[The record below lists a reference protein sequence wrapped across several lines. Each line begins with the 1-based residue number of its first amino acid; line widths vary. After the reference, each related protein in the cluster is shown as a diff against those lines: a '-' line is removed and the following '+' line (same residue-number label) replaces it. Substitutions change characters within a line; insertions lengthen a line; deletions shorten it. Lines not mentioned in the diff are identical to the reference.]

1 MKQLQAGYIIDGIA
15 EYLIKSFGKEKVDGL
30 LKQLSFFDTETISS
44 TGQEIQNPEQILFVA
59 NNIISRGLPTRIS
72 LDLEKKI
79 LEKFKIGSLNKKQAV
94 IGSIKFDFNFSEN
107 FGNKLY
113 RALHIV
119 DPRITL
125 SEINKLKIDTWEN
138 HFGSDF
144 EEDFLYNKL
153 PKLVNP
159 FWIQLFESQR
169 ELENILRF
177 STSTDDEIDKFLNGS
192 VNIFNQQMIDFSLE
206 FPYQIFNQR
215 GIIVEIDGSQHEENV
230 QKTVDEN
237 RDNATEKAKWKRAIR
252 IKTREWDNI
261 SEKLNF
267 FKDLESEEYFK
278 LLKINFAE
286 PLSQDKE
293 GLKALQLLLTPFAIA
308 RIQKVLID
316 LLANDK
322 LDLSQEEW
330 NIAVIERDV
339 PGAKLAIDDFFNTL
353 KNLLKLTG
361 ENQLLPKINLFVEN
375 TPEFENAELKWINP
389 IDRNKQ
395 FDLFIDLAVL
405 QRNFLSSMDKT
416 VNAKIKVNIRSSH
429 SPKTNRKFLTTEL
442 IKYKALGKK
451 NRRNNEFIEDENQ
464 VKTLEKFLQD
474 VFRKQSFRPGQ
485 IEIINR
491 AIQTKSVIG
500 LLPTGSGKSL
510 TYQLTALLQPG
521 LSIVVD
527 PIKSLMKDQ
536 YEGLIRNWIDCS
548 VYINSSLTQK
558 GRQIAIQKINAA
570 TTLFAFI
577 SPERLQDDTFRKQL
591 IETSDFN
598 KIYFSYCVIDE
609 AHCVSE
615 WGHDFRTSYLRLG
628 DNARNYCKTKT
639 GKDIPFF
646 ALTATASY
654 DVLADIQRELKILD
668 DNAIVRLEKLDR
680 PELQFEIKEVIADIH
695 SEKGVD
701 YQNHKNLGE
710 VKQAE
715 IISKI
720 RLIPLTIDN
729 FIQDEKIIEEAKN
742 YGLNIIP
749 DNFSIKSFFI
759 QKGENLNAGLVFCP
773 HSKSYFGVLN
783 GKNEPGVAPTIAKN
797 FPELKIGTFVG
808 SKGDEKIDKENEVSQ
823 SEFIQNKI
831 DLLVATK
838 AFGMGIDKP
847 NIRYVVHFNYPSSI
861 ESYYQE
867 AGRAGRD
874 RKIAVGVIL
883 FNQQEVVAE
892 DIIQKVTENGEITE
906 ELESYR
912 TSIDRGLL
920 QSFHRNNFKGIAKE
934 KILIA
939 ELLTEIKFP
948 TKRIINQLED
958 GIIEEFGVI
967 LQLRTYTNKNGRQ
980 ILYLNPDYGSIY
992 LDSERFPFYAGN
1004 DANTQT
1010 PDIVNF
1016 IRDYIQT
1023 TKPENQSA
1031 FDWLNQFTQSSKQDG
1046 IEKLLENPEKPD
1058 EFIVLIPFANNTKE
1072 RIAMFLQSK
1081 GIEISERMVDEKQKF
1096 CKDID
1101 DFIANLEKCYSKFN
1115 NRVNLHIPSELKPT
1129 LKKLFLQI
1137 REEQD
1142 TFKVIYRLSIIGVI
1156 DDYTIDYRSDTISAH
1171 ISRKKKGHYT
1181 KQLKNYLLQYNS
1193 IEKVE
1198 EKLKRLEFYKGS
1210 SEIQKCLGFLIKFIY
1225 EEIAEQRKEA
1235 IKAMEEA
1242 CKIGLQE
1249 DGSRRF
1255 KEFID
1260 LYMNSKYARPEYLP
1274 SDTEKGLKEDFEIV
1288 KKYMDLVR
1296 TDRGGEINNL
1306 KHLRGAATVLLVQ
1319 RPDNYVFLLLKA
1331 FTIFIIEKE
1340 NEDFIKEAQLDFY
1353 NGFLKLSKTG
1363 EEDILTIKNKVEYF
1377 KNKLSDFDTE
1387 LNLNIAEI
1395 EDVLYHKIHT
1405 DWIKAFN
1412 TKFIG
1417 EYERAN

>member
-15 EYLIKSFGKEKVDGL
+15 EYLTKTFSKEKVDGL
-30 LKQLSFFDTETISS
+30 LKQLSFFDTEIVSS
-44 TGQEIQNPEQILFVA
+44 IGQEIQNPEQILFVA
-59 NNIISRGLPTRIS
+59 NNIISRGLPTRIN
-72 LDLEKKI
+72 LDLEKTI
-79 LEKFKIGSLNKKQAV
+79 LEKFKIGSLNKKQAE
-94 IGSIKFDFNFSEN
+94 IGSIKYDFDFSEN
-107 FGNKLY
+107 FGNKLF
-113 RALHIV
+113 RALHIIS
-119 DPRITL
+119 PRITL

-138 HFGSDF
+138 HLGSEF
-144 EEDFLYNKL
+144 EEDFLYDKL
-153 PKLVNP
+153 PKLVHP

-177 STSTDDEIDKFLNGS
+177 STSADDEIDKFLNGS

-215 GIIVEIDGSQHEENV
+215 GIIVEIDGGQHEEDI

-237 RDNATEKAKWKRAIR
+237 RDNATEKAKWNRAIR
-252 IKTREWDNI
+252 IKTREWHKI
-261 SEKLNF
+261 SEKLKF
-267 FKDLESEEYFK
+267 FKDLEDEEYFK
-278 LLKINFAE
+278 LTKTNFID
-286 PLSQDKE
+286 PLSRDSE

-316 LLANDK
+316 LLANNK
-322 LDLSQEEW
+322 LDLSKEEW

-339 PGAKLAIDDFFNTL
+339 PGTKLAIDDFFNTL
-353 KNLLKLTG
+353 KNLIKLTD
-361 ENQLLPKINLFVEN
+361 ENLILPKINLFVEN
-375 TPEFENAELKWINP
+375 TQEFENAELKWTNP

-395 FDLFIDLAVL
+395 YDLFIDIAVL
-405 QRNFLSSMDKT
+405 QRGFLTSMEKS
-416 VNAKIKVNIRSSH
+416 VNAIIKANIRSSH
-429 SPKTNRKFLTTEL
+429 SPKTNRKFFTSEL

-451 NRRNNEFIEDENQ
+451 NRRNNEFVEDKNQ

-491 AIQTKSVIG
+491 AIQTKNVIG

-510 TYQLTALLQPG
+510 TYQLTALLQPC

-536 YEGLIRNWIDCS
+536 YEGLLKNWLDCS
-548 VYINSSLTQK
+548 VYINSSLNQK
-558 GRQIAIQKINAA
+558 ERQIAIQKINSA

-598 KIYFSYCVIDE
+598 NNYFGYCVIDE

-628 DNARNYCKTKT
+628 DNARNYCKTKS

-668 DNAIVRLEKLDR
+668 DNAIIRLEKLDR
-680 PELQFEIKEVIADIH
+680 PELQFEIKEVIADIKP
-695 SEKGVD
+695 EQGLEFP
-701 YQNHKNLGE
+701 N
-710 VKQAE
+710 KQA
-715 IISKI
+715 IG
-720 RLIPLTIDN
+720 
-729 FIQDEKIIEEAKN
+729 EAKQAKLISEISN
-742 YGLNIIP
+742 IPKTYKNFLANEQIINEASLQGLNIVHE
-749 DNFSIKSFFI
+749 NFSTQTFFNNN
-759 QKGENLNAGLVFCP
+759 GENTNAGLVFCP
-773 HSKSYFGVLN
+773 HKKGYFGV
-783 GKNEPGVAPTIAKN
+783 KNNVSNISREIGNIVV
-797 FPELKIGTFVG
+797 GTFMG
-808 SKGDEKIDKENEVSQ
+808 SNEEEEEKRDEANEISQ

-867 AGRAGRD
+867 AGRSGRD
-874 RKIAVGVIL
+874 RKIAVCVIL
-883 FNQQEVVAE
+883 FNQQEVVAK
-892 DIIQKVTENGEITE
+892 DIIQKVTEKGEITE

-912 TSIDRGLL
+912 TSIDRALL
-920 QSFHRNNFKGIAKE
+920 QSFHRNNFKGIEKE
-934 KILIA
+934 KKLLT

-958 GIIEEFGVI
+958 EIIEEFGVI
-967 LQLRTYTNKNGRQ
+967 LQLRTFTNNNGRQ
-980 ILYLNPDYGSIY
+980 ILYLNPNYGSIY
-992 LDSERFPFYAGN
+992 LDREHFPFYAGN

-1010 PDIVNF
+1010 SDIVNF

-1023 TKPENQSA
+1023 NKPENQNA
-1031 FDWLNQFTQSSKQDG
+1031 FDWFNQFTQSSKQDG

-1058 EFIVLIPFANNTKE
+1058 KFIVVIPFANNTKE
-1072 RIAMFLQSK
+1072 RIAVFLQSK
-1081 GIEISERMVDEKQKF
+1081 GIKISERMVDEAQKY
-1096 CKDID
+1096 CQDID
-1101 DFIANLEKCYSKFN
+1101 TFITNLEKQYSGFN
-1115 NRVNLHIPSELKPT
+1115 NWANLNKPSKLKST
-1129 LKKLFLQI
+1129 LKSLFLQI
-1137 REEQD
+1137 REKQD
-1142 TFKVIYRLSIIGVI
+1142 TFKAIYRLSIIGVI
-1156 DDYTIDYRSDTISAH
+1156 DDYTIDYKSNTISAH

-1181 KQLKNYLLQYNS
+1181 QQLKNYLLQYNS

-1198 EKLKRLEFYKGS
+1198 ERLKRIEFYKGN

-1249 DGSRRF
+1249 DGSRKF

-1274 SDTEKGLKEDFEIV
+1274 SDTDKGLKEDFEIV

-1306 KHLRGAATVLLVQ
+1306 KHLRGAATILLVQ
-1319 RPDNYVFLLLKA
+1319 RPDNYVFILLKA
-1331 FTIFIIEKE
+1331 FTIFIIEKG

-1363 EEDILTIKNKVEYF
+1363 EEDILSVKNKVKYF
-1377 KNKLSDFDTE
+1377 KDKLSDFDTE
-1387 LNLNIAEI
+1387 LKLNIAEI

-1405 DWIKAFN
+1405 DWIKVFN
-1412 TKFIG
+1412 SKFIG
-1417 EYERAN
+1417 KYERAN

>member
-15 EYLIKSFGKEKVDGL
+15 EYLTKTFSKEKVDGL
-30 LKQLSFFDTETISS
+30 LKQLSFFDTEIVSS
-44 TGQEIQNPEQILFVA
+44 IGQEIQNPEQILFVA

-72 LDLEKKI
+72 LDLEKTI
-79 LEKFKIGSLNKKQAV
+79 LEKFKIGSLNKKQAE
-94 IGSIKFDFNFSEN
+94 IGSIKLDFNFSEN
-107 FGNKLY
+107 FEKKLY

-138 HFGSDF
+138 HLGSDF

-177 STSTDDEIDKFLNGS
+177 STSADDEIDKFLNGT

-252 IKTREWDNI
+252 IKTREWHKI

-267 FKDLESEEYFK
+267 FKDLESEEYFN
-278 LLKINFAE
+278 LLKTNFIE
-286 PLSQDKE
+286 PLSQDNE
-293 GLKALQLLLTPFAIA
+293 GLKALQLLLTPFAVS

-316 LLANDK
+316 LLANNK
-322 LDLSQEEW
+322 LDLSKEEW

-339 PGAKLAIDDFFNTL
+339 PGAKLAIDDFLNTL

-361 ENQLLPKINLFVEN
+361 ENQILPKINLFVDN
-375 TPEFENAELKWINP
+375 TPEFENADLKWINP
-389 IDRNKQ
+389 IDRKKQ

-405 QRNFLSSMDKT
+405 QRSFLTPMDKS
-416 VNAKIKVNIRSSH
+416 VNAKIKVNIRSSY
-429 SPKTNRKFLTTEL
+429 SPKTNRKFLTSGL
-442 IKYKALGKK
+442 IKYKSLGKR
-451 NRRNNEFIEDENQ
+451 NRRNNEFVEDENQ

-536 YEGLIRNWIDCS
+536 YEGLLRNWIDCS
-548 VYINSSLTQK
+548 VYINSSLSQK
-558 GRQIAIQKINAA
+558 GRQIAIQKINDA

-598 KIYFSYCVIDE
+598 NNYFSYCVIDE

-628 DNARNYCKTKT
+628 DNARNYCKTKS

-680 PELQFEIKEVIADIH
+680 PELQFEIKEVIADIKPEQGLEFSNKQAIGEAKQAKLI
-695 SEKGVD
+695 SEISNIPKA
-701 YQNHKNLGE
+701 HKNFISNE
-710 VKQAE
+710 Q
-715 IISKI
+715 IIKDAS
-720 RLIPLTIDN
+720 L
-729 FIQDEKIIEEAKN
+729 Q
-742 YGLNIIP
+742 GLNIVP
-749 DNFSIKSFFI
+749 DNFSTQTFFNNN
-759 QKGENLNAGLVFCP
+759 GENTNAGLVFCP
-773 HSKSYFGVLN
+773 HRNWYFGVTDN
-783 GKNEPGVAPTIAKN
+783 ASNISQNIGGVVV
-797 FPELKIGTFVG
+797 GTFMG
-808 SKGDEKIDKENEVSQ
+808 SNGEERRDETNEISQ

-892 DIIQKVTENGEITE
+892 DIIQKVTEDGEITE

-912 TSIDRGLL
+912 TSIDRDLL

-934 KILIA
+934 KILLA

-958 GIIEEFGVI
+958 SIIEEFGVI
-967 LQLRTYTNKNGRQ
+967 LQLRTYTNNNGRQ
-980 ILYLNPDYGSIY
+980 VLYLNPNYGSIY
-992 LDSERFPFYAGN
+992 LDREHYPFYAGN

-1010 PDIVNF
+1010 SDIANF
-1016 IRDYIQT
+1016 ITNYIQT
-1023 TKPENQSA
+1023 NKPENQSA

-1058 EFIVLIPFANNTKE
+1058 DFIVVIPFANNTKE

-1081 GIEISERMVDEKQKF
+1081 GIEVSERMVDEAQKF
-1096 CKDID
+1096 CQDID
-1101 DFIANLEKCYSKFN
+1101 TFIANLEKQYSKSN
-1115 NRVNLHIPSELKPT
+1115 NWENLHIPSELKPK
-1129 LKKLFLQI
+1129 LKSLFLQI

-1142 TFKVIYRLSIIGVI
+1142 TFKAIYRLSIIGVI
-1156 DDYTIDYRSDTISAH
+1156 DDYTIDYKSDTISAH

-1198 EKLKRLEFYKGS
+1198 ERLKRLEFYKGN

-1319 RPDNYVFLLLKA
+1319 RPDNYVFILLKA

-1340 NEDFIKEAQLDFY
+1340 NDEFIKEAQQDFY

-1363 EEDILTIKNKVEYF
+1363 AEDILSVKDKVEYF

-1405 DWIKAFN
+1405 NWIEVFN
-1412 TKFIG
+1412 SKFIG

>member
-1 MKQLQAGYIIDGIA
+1 MKQLQAGYIIDGVA
-15 EYLIKSFGKEKVDGL
+15 EYLMKTFTKEKVNGL
-30 LKQLSFFDTETISS
+30 LKQLSFFDTEIVSS
-44 TGQEIQNPEQILFVA
+44 VEQETQNPEQILFVA

-72 LDLEKKI
+72 LELEKTI
-79 LEKFKIGSLNKKQAV
+79 LNNFKIGSLNKKLAE
-94 IGSIKFDFNFSEN
+94 IGSIKFDFNFSKL
-107 FGNKLY
+107 FTNKLY

-119 DPRITL
+119 DPRIKL
-125 SEINKLKIDTWEN
+125 FEISKLKIDSWEN
-138 HFGSDF
+138 HLGSEF
-144 EEDFLYNKL
+144 EEDFLYDKL
-153 PKLVNP
+153 PKLINP

-177 STSTDDEIDKFLNGS
+177 STSSDDEIDKFLNGT

-206 FPYQIFNQR
+206 FPYKIFNLR
-215 GIIVEIDGSQHEENV
+215 GLIVEIDGSQHEENI

-252 IKTREWDNI
+252 IKTREWHKM
-261 SEKLNF
+261 SEKLKF

-278 LLKINFAE
+278 LLKTNYTE

-293 GLKALQLLLTPFAIA
+293 GLKALQLLLTPFAVS
-308 RIQKVLID
+308 RIHKVLVD
-316 LLANDK
+316 LLVNNK
-322 LDLSQEEW
+322 LDLSKEVW

-353 KNLLKLTG
+353 KSLLQLTG
-361 ENQLLPKINLFVEN
+361 GNQILPKINLFVEN

-389 IDRNKQ
+389 IDRNTQ

-405 QRNFLSSMDKT
+405 QRNYLTLMDKT
-416 VNAKIKVNIRSSH
+416 VNANIKVNIRSSH
-429 SPKTNRKFLTTEL
+429 SPKTNRKFLTSNL
-442 IKYKALGKK
+442 IKYKSLGKK
-451 NRRNNEFIEDENQ
+451 ARRNNKFIEDKNQ
-464 VKTLEKFLQD
+464 VEILKKFLQD
-474 VFRKQSFRPGQ
+474 IYRKQSFRPGQ

-521 LSIVVD
+521 ISIVID

-536 YEGLIRNWIDCS
+536 YDGLLRNWIDCS

-558 GRQIAIQKINAA
+558 GKQVAIQKINDA

-577 SPERLQDDTFRKQL
+577 SPERLQDDTFRKKL
-591 IETSDFN
+591 IETTDFN
-598 KIYFSYCVIDE
+598 NNYFGYCVIDE

-628 DNARNYCKTKT
+628 DNARNYCKTKS

-668 DNAIVRLEKLDR
+668 DNAIVRLENLDR
-680 PELQFEIKEVIADIH
+680 PELQFEIKEVIADIKPEQGLDF
-695 SEKGVD
+695 S
-701 YQNHKNLGE
+701 N
-710 VKQAE
+710 KQAMGKAKQEKLIYE
-715 IISKI
+715 IKNIPQAHKKFIS
-720 RLIPLTIDN
+720 N
-729 FIQDEKIIEEAKN
+729 EQIINDASLHH
-742 YGLNIIP
+742 GLNIVP
-749 DNFSIKSFFI
+749 ENFSTQTFFNGN
-759 QKGENLNAGLVFCP
+759 GENTNAGLVFCP
-773 HSKSYFGVLN
+773 HRNWYFGVTDN
-783 GKNEPGVAPTIAKN
+783 ASNISDNIGGVVV
-797 FPELKIGTFVG
+797 GTFMG
-808 SKGDEKIDKENEVSQ
+808 SSGEERRDETNEISQ
-823 SEFIQNKI
+823 SEFIQNKT

-874 RKIAVGVIL
+874 KKIAIGIIL

-906 ELESYR
+906 ESESYS
-912 TSIDRGLL
+912 TSIDRDLL

-934 KILIA
+934 KIILA

-958 GIIEEFGVI
+958 GIIEKFGRI
-967 LQLRTYTNKNGRQ
+967 MHLRTYTNNNGRRV
-980 ILYLNPDYGSIY
+980 LYLNPNYGSLY
-992 LDSERFPFYAGN
+992 LDRKHFPFYAGN
-1004 DANTQT
+1004 DPETQT
-1010 PDIVNF
+1010 SDIANF
-1016 IRDYIQT
+1016 VRNYIQT
-1023 TKPENQSA
+1023 NKPENKIA
-1031 FDWLNQFTQSSKQDG
+1031 FDWLNQFTQSSKQEG
-1046 IEKLLENPEKPD
+1046 IEKLLENPDKLE
-1058 EFIVLIPFANNTKE
+1058 EFIVVIPFANNTKE

-1081 GIEISERMVDEKQKF
+1081 GINVSERLVDEAQKF
-1096 CKDID
+1096 CQDID
-1101 DFIANLEKCYSKFN
+1101 TFISNLKKQYSKFN
-1115 NRVNLHIPSELKPT
+1115 NLENLNIPSELKPK
-1129 LKKLFLQI
+1129 LKSLFLQI

-1142 TFKVIYRLSIIGVI
+1142 TFKAIYRLSIIGVI
-1156 DDYTIDYRSDTISAH
+1156 DDYTIDYKSDTISAH
-1171 ISRKKKGHYT
+1171 ISRKKKGYYN

-1198 EKLKRLEFYKGS
+1198 DRLKKLEYYKGN

-1249 DGSRRF
+1249 NGSRRF

-1274 SDTEKGLKEDFEIV
+1274 SDTEKGLKEDFEVI

-1296 TDRGGEINNL
+1296 SDRGGEINNL

-1319 RPDNYVFLLLKA
+1319 RPDNYVFILLKA

-1340 NEDFIKEAQLDFY
+1340 NDEFIKEAQQDFY
-1353 NGFLKLSKTG
+1353 NGFLKLSNNVS
-1363 EEDILTIKNKVEYF
+1363 EDILSVKDKVEYF
-1377 KNKLSDFDTE
+1377 KNKLSDFDTV

-1405 DWIKAFN
+1405 DWIEAFN
-1412 TKFIG
+1412 SKFIG
-1417 EYERAN
+1417 DYERAN

>member
-1 MKQLQAGYIIDGIA
+1 MKQLHAGYIIDEIA
-15 EYLIKSFGKEKVDGL
+15 EHLITSYSKEKVYGL
-30 LKQLSFFDTETISS
+30 LKHLSFFDTEIVSS
-44 TGQEIQNPEQILFVA
+44 SGQEIQNPEQILFVA
-59 NNIISRGLPTRIS
+59 NNIITRGLPTRIS
-72 LDLEKKI
+72 LDLEKAI
-79 LEKFKIGSLNKKQAV
+79 LEKFKIGSLNKKQAE
-94 IGSIKFDFNFSEN
+94 IGSIKVDFKFTED
-107 FGNKLY
+107 FTKKLY
-113 RALHIV
+113 RSLHII

-125 SEINKLKIDTWEN
+125 SEINKIKINTWEN
-138 HFGSDF
+138 HLGSEF
-144 EEDFLYNKL
+144 EEDFLYDKL

-159 FWIQLFESQR
+159 FWTQLFETQR

-177 STSTDDEIDKFLNGS
+177 STSVNDEIDKFLNGS
-192 VNIFNQQMIDFSLE
+192 INIFNQQKVDFSLE
-206 FPYQIFNQR
+206 FPYQIANQR
-215 GIIVEIDGSQHEENV
+215 GIIVEIDGSQHEENI

-252 IKTREWDNI
+252 IKTQEWHKI
-261 SEKLNF
+261 SEKLKF
-267 FKDLESEEYFK
+267 FKDLEGEEYFK
-278 LLKINFAE
+278 LLKTNFTD
-286 PLSQDKE
+286 PLWQDKE
-293 GLKALQLLLTPFAIA
+293 GLKALQLILTPFAIS

-316 LLANDK
+316 LLTNNK
-322 LDLSQEEW
+322 LDLTQEEW

-339 PGAKLAIDDFFNTL
+339 PGAKLAIDDILNTL

-361 ENQLLPKINLFVEN
+361 ENQTLPKINLFVEN
-375 TPEFENAELKWINP
+375 TQEFTNAELNWKNP

-405 QRNFLSSMDKT
+405 QRSFLTSMDKT

-429 SPKTNRKFLTTEL
+429 SPKTNRKFLTSNL
-442 IKYKALGKK
+442 IKYKSLGKK
-451 NRRNNEFIEDENQ
+451 NRLNNEFIENENQ

-474 VFRKQSFRPGQ
+474 IFRKQSFRPGQ

-510 TYQLTALLQPG
+510 TYQLAALLQPG

-536 YEGLIRNWIDCS
+536 YEGLLRNWIDCS
-548 VYINSSLTQK
+548 VYINSSLNQK
-558 GRQIAIQKINAA
+558 GRQIAIQKINDA

-591 IETSDFN
+591 IETSDFKN
-598 KIYFSYCVIDE
+598 NYFSYCVIDE

-628 DNARNYCKTKT
+628 DNARNFCKTKS
-639 GKDIPFF
+639 GEDIPFF

-680 PELQFEIKEVIADIH
+680 PELQFTIEEVIADIKP
-695 SEKGVD
+695 EKGIEFSNK
-701 YQNHKNLGE
+701 QALGE
-710 VKQAE
+710 AKQAALVNTIKNIPKTIE
-715 IISKI
+715 NFLSNGHIIK
-720 RLIPLTIDN
+720 
-729 FIQDEKIIEEAKN
+729 EAAIHD
-742 YGLNIIP
+742 LNIVP
-749 DNFSIKSFFI
+749 DNFSTQTFFKSN
-759 QKGENLNAGLVFCP
+759 GENTNAGLVFCP
-773 HSKSYFGVLN
+773 HRNWYFGVTDN
-783 GKNEPGVAPTIAKN
+783 ASNISQNIGGVVV
-797 FPELKIGTFVG
+797 GTFMG
-808 SKGDEKIDKENEVSQ
+808 SDGEERRDETNEISQ

-874 RKIAVGVIL
+874 RKIAVGVVL

-912 TSIDRGLL
+912 TSIDRDLL

-934 KILIA
+934 KILLA

-948 TKRIINQLED
+948 TKRVINQLED
-958 GIIEEFGVI
+958 SIIEEFGVI
-967 LQLRTYTNKNGRQ
+967 LQLRTFTNNNGRQ
-980 ILYLNPDYGSIY
+980 VLYLNPNFGSIY
-992 LDSERFPFYAGN
+992 LDRDLLPFYAGN

-1010 PDIVNF
+1010 SDIANF

-1023 TKPENQSA
+1023 NKPENQSA

-1046 IEKLLENPEKPD
+1046 IEKLLENPEKQD
-1058 EFIVLIPFANNTKE
+1058 KFIVVIPFANNTKE

-1081 GIEISERMVDEKQKF
+1081 GIEISERMVDEAQKF
-1096 CKDID
+1096 CQDINT
-1101 DFIANLEKCYSKFN
+1101 FIDNLEKQYSKFN
-1115 NRVNLHIPSELKPT
+1115 GENLHIPSELKPK
-1129 LKKLFLQI
+1129 LKSLFLQI

-1142 TFKVIYRLSIIGVI
+1142 TFKAIYRLSIIGVI
-1156 DDYTIDYRSDTISAH
+1156 DDYTIDYKSDTISAH

-1181 KQLKNYLLQYNS
+1181 RQLKNYLLQYNS

-1198 EKLKRLEFYKGS
+1198 ERLKRLEYYKGN

-1242 CKIGLQE
+1242 CKVGLQE

-1296 TDRGGEINNL
+1296 TDSGGEINNL

-1319 RPDNYVFLLLKA
+1319 RPDNYVFILLRA

-1340 NEDFIKEAQLDFY
+1340 NDEFIKEAQQDFY

-1363 EEDILTIKNKVEYF
+1363 TEDILSVKGKVEYF

-1405 DWIKAFN
+1405 DWIEAFN
-1412 TKFIG
+1412 SKFIG

>member
-15 EYLIKSFGKEKVDGL
+15 EYLTKSFSKEKVDGL
-30 LKQLSFFDTETISS
+30 LKQLSFFDTDIVSS
-44 TGQEIQNPEQILFVA
+44 TRQEIQNPKQILFVA
-59 NNIISRGLPTRIS
+59 NNLISRGLPTRIS
-72 LDLEKKI
+72 LDLEKTI
-79 LEKFKIGSLNKKQAV
+79 LEKFKIGSLNKKQAE

-107 FGNKLY
+107 FGNKLF

-119 DPRITL
+119 EPRISL
-125 SEINKLKIDTWEN
+125 FEINKLRINTWEN
-138 HFGSDF
+138 HLGSEF
-144 EEDFLYNKL
+144 EEDFLYDKL

-159 FWIQLFESQR
+159 FWIQLFECQR
-169 ELENILRF
+169 EFENILHF
-177 STSTDDEIDKFLNGS
+177 STAADDEIDKFLNGS
-192 VNIFNQQMIDFSLE
+192 VNIFNQQMVDFSIE
-206 FPYQIFNQR
+206 FPYQIYNQR
-215 GIIVEIDGSQHEENV
+215 GIIVEIDGSQHEENI

-252 IKTREWDNI
+252 IKTREWHKI
-261 SEKLNF
+261 SEKLKF
-267 FKDLESEEYFK
+267 FKELESEEYFK
-278 LLKINFAE
+278 LLKTNFTE

-293 GLKALQLLLTPFAIA
+293 GLKALQLLLTPFAVA
-308 RIQKVLID
+308 RIQKVLIY
-316 LLANDK
+316 LLVNNI
-322 LDLSQEEW
+322 LSLSKEEW

-339 PGAKLAIDDFFNTL
+339 PGAKLAIDDFLITL
-353 KNLLKLTG
+353 KNILKLTG
-361 ENQLLPKINLFVEN
+361 ENQIFPKINLFVEN
-375 TPEFENAELKWINP
+375 TPEFENAKLKWINP
-389 IDRNKQ
+389 IDRSKQ

-405 QRNFLSSMDKT
+405 QRSSLTSMDKT
-416 VNAKIKVNIRSSH
+416 VNANIKVNIRSSH
-429 SPKTNRKFLTTEL
+429 SPKTNRKFLTSNL
-442 IKYKALGKK
+442 IKYKSLGKK
-451 NRRNNEFIEDENQ
+451 NRLNNEFVEDKSQ
-464 VKTLEKFLQD
+464 VKTLEKFIQD

-527 PIKSLMKDQ
+527 PIKSLMRDQ
-536 YEGLIRNWIDCS
+536 YEGLLRNWIDCS

-558 GRQIAIQKINAA
+558 GKQIAIQKIKDA

-577 SPERLQDDTFRKQL
+577 SPERLQDGTFRKQL

-598 KIYFSYCVIDE
+598 NNYFSYCVIDE

-628 DNARNYCKTKT
+628 DNARNYCKTKS
-639 GKDIPFF
+639 GEDIPFF

-680 PELQFEIKEVIADIH
+680 PELQFEVKEVIADIVPEDGL
-695 SEKGVD
+695 SFANK
-701 YQNHKNLGE
+701 QALGE
-710 VKQAE
+710 AKQKTL
-715 IISKI
+715 ISQVSNI
-720 RLIPLTIDN
+720 STLYERYLANESIVNTARSN
-729 FIQDEKIIEEAKN
+729 
-742 YGLNIIP
+742 GLNIIP
-749 DNFSIKSFFI
+749 ENFSIQTFFRNS
-759 QKGENLNAGLVFCP
+759 GEDVNAGLVFCP
-773 HSKSYFGVLN
+773 HRNWYFGVTDNAVNIKKHLYDI
-783 GKNEPGVAPTIAKN
+783 KV
-797 FPELKIGTFVG
+797 GTFMG
-808 SKGDEKIDKENEVSQ
+808 SNGEEKRDEINEISQ
-823 SEFIQNKI
+823 SEFIQNKT

-847 NIRYVVHFNYPSSI
+847 NIRYVFHLNYPGSI

-874 RKIAVGVIL
+874 RKLAIGIIL
-883 FNQQEVVAE
+883 FNQQEVVTNE
-892 DIIQKVTENGEITE
+892 IVQKVTEHGEISE
-906 ELESYR
+906 ESESYR
-912 TSIDRGLL
+912 TSIDSDTL
-920 QSFHRNNFKGIAKE
+920 QSFHRNSFKGIAKE
-934 KILIA
+934 KLLLI

-948 TKRIINQLED
+948 TKRIVNLIED
-958 GIIEEFGVI
+958 KIVEEFGVI
-967 LQLRTYTNKNGRQ
+967 VQLRTYTNKNNRQ

-992 LDSERFPFYAGN
+992 LDRNRLSFYSGN
-1004 DANTQT
+1004 ESNKQIS
-1010 PDIVNF
+1010 DIAQF
-1016 IRDYIQT
+1016 IREYIYEN
-1023 TKPENQSA
+1023 KPDNQSA
-1031 FDWLNQFTQSSKQDG
+1031 FDWLNQFTDVSKQDG
-1046 IEKLLENPEKPD
+1046 IERLLENPDKPD
-1058 EFIVLIPFANNTKE
+1058 EFIVVIPFSNNIKE
-1072 RIAMFLQSK
+1072 HIASLLQSNGFSITEK
-1081 GIEISERMVDEKQKF
+1081 MVDKAQKF
-1096 CKDID
+1096 CNDKD
-1101 DFIANLEKCYSKFN
+1101 DFILKLNKEYAKN
-1115 NRVNLHIPSELKPT
+1115 NNWSDLIIPDELVPS
-1129 LKKLFLQI
+1129 LQRMFLQI

-1142 TFKVIYRLSIIGVI
+1142 TFKAIYRLSIIGVI
-1156 DDYTIDYRSDTISAH
+1156 DDYTIDYNSDTISAH
-1171 ISRKKKGHYT
+1171 ISRKKKGYYT
-1181 KQLKNYLLQYNS
+1181 QQLKKYLLQYNS

-1198 EKLKRLEFYKGS
+1198 ERLSRLELYKGN

-1296 TDRGGEINNL
+1296 NDRGGEINNL

-1319 RPDNYVFLLLKA
+1319 RPDNYVFILLKA
-1331 FTIFIIEKE
+1331 FTIFILEKE
-1340 NEDFIKEAQLDFY
+1340 NDEFIKEAQLDFY
-1353 NGFLKLSKTG
+1353 NGFIKLSKKG
-1363 EEDILTIKNKVEYF
+1363 VEDILSVMTKVEYF

-1387 LNLNIAEI
+1387 LNLNITEI

-1405 DWIKAFN
+1405 DWIKGFN

-1417 EYERAN
+1417 DYERSN

>member
-1 MKQLQAGYIIDGIA
+1 MKQLQAGYIIEGIV
-15 EYLIKSFGKEKVDGL
+15 EYLSKSYSKEKVDGL
-30 LKQLSFFDTETISS
+30 LRHLSFFDIETVSS
-44 TGQEIQNPEQILFVA
+44 ITQKIQNPEEILFVA

-72 LDLEKKI
+72 FDLEKTI
-79 LEKFKIGSLNKKQAV
+79 LEKFKIGSLNKKQAE
-94 IGSIKFDFNFSEN
+94 IGSINFDFNFSEN
-107 FGNKLY
+107 FANKLY

-138 HFGSDF
+138 HLGSEF
-144 EEDFLYNKL
+144 EEDFLYDKL

-177 STSTDDEIDKFLNGS
+177 STSADDEIDKFLNGS

-215 GIIVEIDGSQHEENV
+215 GIIVEIDGSHHEENV

-252 IKTREWDNI
+252 IKTREWHKI

-267 FKDLESEEYFK
+267 FKDLENEEYFK
-278 LLKINFAE
+278 LLKTNFTE
-286 PLSQDKE
+286 PLSQDNE

-316 LLANDK
+316 LLANNK

-339 PGAKLAIDDFFNTL
+339 PGAKFAIDDLLNTL
-353 KNLLKLTG
+353 NNLIKLTG
-361 ENQLLPKINLFVEN
+361 ENQILPKINLFVEN
-375 TPEFENAELKWINP
+375 TQEFESAELKWINP

-395 FDLFIDLAVL
+395 FDLFVDLAVL
-405 QRNFLSSMDKT
+405 QRSFLTSMDKSI
-416 VNAKIKVNIRSSH
+416 NAKIKVNIRSSH
-429 SPKTNRKFLTTEL
+429 SPKTNRKFLTSGL
-442 IKYKALGKK
+442 IKYKSLGKK
-451 NRRNNEFIEDENQ
+451 NRRKNEFVEDENQ

-485 IEIINR
+485 IGIINR
-491 AIQTKSVIG
+491 TIQSKSVIG

-536 YEGLIRNWIDCS
+536 YEGLLRNWIDCS

-558 GRQIAIQKINAA
+558 GRQIAIQKINDA

-598 KIYFSYCVIDE
+598 NNYFSYCVIDE

-628 DNARNYCKTKT
+628 DNARNYCKTKS

-668 DNAIVRLEKLDR
+668 DNAIVRLDKLDR
-680 PELQFEIKEVIADIH
+680 PELQFEIKEVIADIKPEQGFEF
-695 SEKGVD
+695 SNNKAI
-701 YQNHKNLGE
+701 GE
-710 VKQAE
+710 AKQAKLISE
-715 IISKI
+715 ISN
-720 RLIPLTIDN
+720 IPKTHKKFLSN
-729 FIQDEKIIEEAKN
+729 EQIIKDASLD
-742 YGLNIIP
+742 GFNIVP
-749 DNFSIKSFFI
+749 DNFSIQTFFNS
-759 QKGENLNAGLVFCP
+759 KGENKNAGLVFCP
-773 HSKSYFGVLN
+773 HRQGYFGV
-783 GKNEPGVAPTIAKN
+783 KNSDYSPGVAPKLAHE
-797 FPELKIGTFVG
+797 FPQLVTSTFMGSDGTEERNKTNEL
-808 SKGDEKIDKENEVSQ
+808 SQ

-874 RKIAVGVIL
+874 RKIAVCLIL
-883 FNQQEVVAE
+883 FNQQEVVAK
-892 DIIQKVTENGEITE
+892 DFIQKVSEDGEITE

-912 TSIDRGLL
+912 TSIDRYLL
-920 QSFHRNNFKGIAKE
+920 QSFHRNTFKGIAKE
-934 KILIA
+934 KVLLL

-967 LQLRTYTNKNGRQ
+967 LQLRTYTITSGRQ
-980 ILYLNPDYGSIY
+980 VLYLNPNYGSIY
-992 LDSERFPFYAGN
+992 LDREHFPFYAGN

-1010 PDIVNF
+1010 SDIANF

-1023 TKPENQSA
+1023 NKPENQSA

-1046 IEKLLENPEKPD
+1046 IEKLLENPEKP
-1058 EFIVLIPFANNTKE
+1058 EKFTVVIPFVNNTKE

-1081 GIEISERMVDEKQKF
+1081 GIEISERMVDQAQKF
-1096 CKDID
+1096 CQDID
-1101 DFIANLEKCYSKFN
+1101 TFITNLEKQYSRFN
-1115 NRVNLHIPSELKPT
+1115 NWANLNIPSELKPT
-1129 LKKLFLQI
+1129 LKSLFLQI

-1142 TFKVIYRLSIIGVI
+1142 TFKAIYRLSIIGVI
-1156 DDYTIDYRSDTISAH
+1156 DDYTIDYKSDTISAH
-1171 ISRKKKGHYT
+1171 VSRKNKGHYT

-1198 EKLKRLEFYKGS
+1198 ERLKRLEFYKGS

-1288 KKYMDLVR
+1288 KKYMELVR

-1319 RPDNYVFLLLKA
+1319 RPDNYVFILLKA
-1331 FTIFIIEKE
+1331 FTIFIIEKG

-1363 EEDILTIKNKVEYF
+1363 KEDILSVKNKVEYF
-1377 KNKLSDFDTE
+1377 KDKLSDFDTV

-1412 TKFIG
+1412 SKFIG
-1417 EYERAN
+1417 EYERTN

>member
-15 EYLIKSFGKEKVDGL
+15 EYLTRTFSKEKVDGL
-30 LKQLSFFDTETISS
+30 LKQLSFFDTETVSS
-44 TGQEIQNPEQILFVA
+44 IGHEIQNPEQILFVA

-72 LDLEKKI
+72 LDLEKTI
-79 LEKFKIGSLNKKQAV
+79 LEKFKIGSLNKKQAE

-138 HFGSDF
+138 HLGSEF
-144 EEDFLYNKL
+144 EEDFLYDKL

-177 STSTDDEIDKFLNGS
+177 STSAYDEIDKFLNGS

-206 FPYQIFNQR
+206 FPYQIYNQR
-215 GIIVEIDGSQHEENV
+215 GVIVEIDGSQHEENI

-252 IKTREWDNI
+252 IKTREWHKI
-261 SEKLNF
+261 SEKLKF
-267 FKDLESEEYFK
+267 FNDLESEEYFR
-278 LLKINFAE
+278 LLKTNFE
-286 PLSQDKE
+286 KPLIQDFE
-293 GLKALQLLLTPFAIA
+293 GLNSLQLLLTPFAIA

-316 LLANDK
+316 LLANNK
-322 LDLSQEEW
+322 LDLSQKEW
-330 NIAVIERDV
+330 NIAIIERDV
-339 PGAKLAIDDFFNTL
+339 PGAKLAIDDFFNTIN
-353 KNLLKLTG
+353 NLIKLTG
-361 ENQLLPKINLFVEN
+361 ENLILPKINLFVEN
-375 TPEFENAELKWINP
+375 TQEFTNADLKWVNP

-405 QRNFLSSMDKT
+405 QRSFLTSMDKSI
-416 VNAKIKVNIRSSH
+416 NAKTKVNIRSSH
-429 SPKTNRKFLTTEL
+429 SPKTNRKFLTSEL
-442 IKYKALGKK
+442 IKYKSLGKK
-451 NRRNNEFIEDENQ
+451 NRRNNEFFEDEYQ

-536 YEGLIRNWIDCS
+536 YEGLLRNWIDCS

-558 GRQIAIQKINAA
+558 GRQIAIQKINDA

-591 IETSDFN
+591 IETSNFN
-598 KIYFSYCVIDE
+598 NNYFSYCVIDE

-628 DNARNYCKTKT
+628 DNARNYCKTKS

-680 PELQFEIKEVIADIH
+680 PELQFEIKEVIADVKPEQGLVFSNKQAIGEAKQSKLI
-695 SEKGVD
+695 SEIS
-701 YQNHKNLGE
+701 NIPRAHKNFLSNE
-710 VKQAE
+710 Q
-715 IISKI
+715 II
-720 RLIPLTIDN
+720 N
-729 FIQDEKIIEEAKN
+729 EAALQ
-742 YGLNIIP
+742 GLNIVP
-749 DNFSIKSFFI
+749 ENFSTQTFFNSN
-759 QKGENLNAGLVFCP
+759 GENTNAGLVFCP
-773 HSKSYFGVLN
+773 HRNWYFGVTDN
-783 GKNEPGVAPTIAKN
+783 ASNISQNIGGVVV
-797 FPELKIGTFVG
+797 GTFMG
-808 SKGDEKIDKENEVSQ
+808 SNGEERRDETNEISQ

-912 TSIDRGLL
+912 TSIDRDLL

-934 KILIA
+934 KILLA

-967 LQLRTYTNKNGRQ
+967 LQLRTFTNKNGRQ
-980 ILYLNPDYGSIY
+980 VLYLNPNYGSIY
-992 LDSERFPFYAGN
+992 LDRGNLPFYAGN
-1004 DANTQT
+1004 EANTQT
-1010 PDIVNF
+1010 SDIANF
-1016 IRDYIQT
+1016 ISDFIQT
-1023 TKPENQSA
+1023 NKPENQSA

-1058 EFIVLIPFANNTKE
+1058 EFIVVIPFANNTKE
-1072 RIAMFLQSK
+1072 RIAVFLQSK
-1081 GIEISERMVDEKQKF
+1081 GIEITERMVDEAQKF
-1096 CKDID
+1096 CQDID
-1101 DFIANLEKCYSKFN
+1101 TFITNLEKQYSRFN
-1115 NRVNLHIPSELKPT
+1115 NWANLSIPSELKPS
-1129 LKKLFLQI
+1129 LKSLFLQI

-1142 TFKVIYRLSIIGVI
+1142 TFKAIYRLSIIGVI
-1156 DDYTIDYRSDTISAH
+1156 DDYTIDYKSDTISAH

-1198 EKLKRLEFYKGS
+1198 ERLKRLEFYKGN

-1274 SDTEKGLKEDFEIV
+1274 SDTEKGLKENFEIV

-1319 RPDNYVFLLLKA
+1319 RPDNYVFILLKA
-1331 FTIFIIEKE
+1331 FTIFVIEKE

-1353 NGFLKLSKTG
+1353 NGFLKLSKAG
-1363 EEDILTIKNKVEYF
+1363 EEDILSVKNKVEYF

-1405 DWIKAFN
+1405 DWMKAFN
-1412 TKFIG
+1412 SKFIG

>member
-15 EYLIKSFGKEKVDGL
+15 EYLTKLFSKEKVDGL
-30 LKQLSFFDTETISS
+30 LKQLSFFDTEIVSS
-44 TGQEIQNPEQILFVA
+44 TGQEIQNPEQILYVA

-72 LDLEKKI
+72 FDLEKAI
-79 LEKFKIGSLNKKQAV
+79 LETFKIGSLNKKLAE
-94 IGSIKFDFNFSEN
+94 IGSIKHDFNFSES
-107 FGNKLY
+107 FGFKLF
-113 RALHIV
+113 RAIHII
-119 DPRITL
+119 DPRISL
-125 SEINKLKIDTWEN
+125 YQINKLKIDTWEN
-138 HFGSDF
+138 HLGSEF
-144 EEDFLYNKL
+144 EEDFLYDKM

-159 FWIQLFESQR
+159 YWVQLFESQR

-177 STSTDDEIDKFLNGS
+177 STNVDDEIDKFLNGS

-215 GIIVEIDGSQHEENV
+215 GIIVEIDGSQHEESV

-252 IKTREWDNI
+252 IKTREWHQI
-261 SEKLNF
+261 SEKLKF
-267 FKDLESEEYFK
+267 FKELENEEYFK
-278 LLKINFAE
+278 LVKTNFE
-286 PLSQDKE
+286 NPLYQDTE
-293 GLKALQLLLTPFAIA
+293 GLNALQLLLTPFAIA
-308 RIQKVLID
+308 RIQKVLIE
-316 LLANDK
+316 LLIKNK
-322 LDLSQEEW
+322 LDLSQKEW
-330 NIAVIERDV
+330 NIAIVERDV
-339 PGAKLAIDDFFNTL
+339 PGAKLAIDDFINTIESL
-353 KNLLKLTG
+353 IKLSG
-361 ENQLLPKINLFVEN
+361 ENLILPKINLYVDN
-375 TPEFENAELKWINP
+375 TQEFKNAELKWNNQ
-389 IDRNKQ
+389 IDENIQ
-395 FDLFIDLAVL
+395 YDLFIDLSVL
-405 QRNFLSSMDKT
+405 QRSFLTSMDKT
-416 VNAKIKVNIRSSH
+416 INAKAKVSIRSSH
-429 SPKTNRKFLTTEL
+429 SPKTKRKFLTTEL
-442 IKYKALGKK
+442 IKYKSLGKK
-451 NRRNNEFIEDENQ
+451 NKQKNEFIENETQ
-464 VKTLEKFLQD
+464 VKSLEKFLRD
-474 VFRKQSFRPGQ
+474 FFRKESFRPGQ

-500 LLPTGSGKSL
+500 LLPTGSGKSM

-521 LSIVVD
+521 LAIVVD
-527 PIKSLMKDQ
+527 PIKSLMIDQ
-536 YEGLIRNWIDCS
+536 YEGLLRNWIDCS
-548 VYINSSLTQK
+548 VYINSSLNQK
-558 GRQIAIQKINAA
+558 GRQIAIEKINKA

-577 SPERLQDDTFRKQL
+577 SPERLQDDSFRKQL
-591 IETSDFN
+591 IETGDFN
-598 KIYFSYCVIDE
+598 ENYFSYCVIDE

-628 DNARNYCKTKT
+628 DNARKYCKTKT

-680 PELQFEIKEVIADIH
+680 PELQFEIKEVIADIKP
-695 SEKGVD
+695 EQG
-701 YQNHKNLGE
+701 LGFSN
-710 VKQAE
+710 KQA
-715 IISKI
+715 IG
-720 RLIPLTIDN
+720 
-729 FIQDEKIIEEAKN
+729 EAKQAKLISEITN
-742 YGLNIIP
+742 IPKTHEIFLSNGQVIDEASHQGLNIIP
-749 DNFSIKSFFI
+749 ENFSVHTFFNSN
-759 QKGENLNAGLVFCP
+759 GDNTNAGLVFCP
-773 HSKSYFGVLN
+773 HRKWYFGVTDN
-783 GKNEPGVAPTIAKN
+783 ASNITRNIGGIVV
-797 FPELKIGTFVG
+797 GTFMG
-808 SKGDEKIDKENEVSQ
+808 GNGEEERDKNNEFSQ
-823 SEFIQNKI
+823 TEFIQNNI

-847 NIRYVVHFNYPSSI
+847 NVRYVIHFNYPSSI

-912 TSIDRGLL
+912 TSIDRDLL

-934 KILIA
+934 KFLIA

-958 GIIEEFGVI
+958 NIIEEFGI
-967 LQLRTYTNKNGRQ
+967 LLQLRTFTNQNGRL
-980 ILYLNPDYGSIY
+980 ILYLNPNYGSIY
-992 LDSERFPFYAGN
+992 LDREHFPFYAGN
-1004 DANTQT
+1004 DANAHTT
-1010 PDIVNF
+1010 EIANY
-1016 IRDYIQT
+1016 IRNYLQSN
-1023 TKPENQSA
+1023 KPERQSA
-1031 FDWLNQFTQSSKQDG
+1031 FDWLNQFSQSSKQDG
-1046 IEKLLENPEKPD
+1046 IEKLLENPDKPD
-1058 EFIVLIPFANNTKE
+1058 AFIVVIPFANNTKE
-1072 RIAMFLQSK
+1072 RIAMFLQSN
-1081 GIEISERMVDEKQKF
+1081 GIEITERMVDEAQKF
-1096 CKDID
+1096 CQDID
-1101 DFIANLEKCYSKFN
+1101 TFIANLKNQYFRFN
-1115 NRVNLHIPSELKPT
+1115 NRQEITIPIELKPQ
-1129 LKKLFLQI
+1129 LKSLFLQI

-1142 TFKVIYRLSIIGVI
+1142 TFKAIYRLSIIGII
-1156 DDYTIDYRSDTISAH
+1156 DDYTIDYKSKTITAH

-1181 KQLKNYLLQYNS
+1181 NQLKNYLLQYNS

-1198 EKLKRLEFYKGS
+1198 ERIKRLEFYKGS

-1319 RPDNYVFLLLKA
+1319 RPDNYVFILLKA
-1331 FTIFIIEKE
+1331 FTIFIIEKG

-1353 NGFLKLSKTG
+1353 IGFSKLSKIG
-1363 EEDILTIKNKVEYF
+1363 EEDILSVKDKVEYF
-1377 KNKLSDFDTE
+1377 KNKLSEFDTE
-1387 LNLNIAEI
+1387 LNFNIAEI

-1412 TKFIG
+1412 SKFIG

>member
-1 MKQLQAGYIIDGIA
+1 MKQLQAGYIIEGIV
-15 EYLIKSFGKEKVDGL
+15 EYLSKSYSKEKVDGL
-30 LKQLSFFDTETISS
+30 LRHLSFFDIETVSS
-44 TGQEIQNPEQILFVA
+44 ITQKIQNPEEILFVA

-72 LDLEKKI
+72 FDLEKTI
-79 LEKFKIGSLNKKQAV
+79 LEKFKIGSLNKKQAE
-94 IGSIKFDFNFSEN
+94 IGSINFDFNFSEN
-107 FGNKLY
+107 FANKLY

-138 HFGSDF
+138 HLGSEF
-144 EEDFLYNKL
+144 EEDFLYDKL

-177 STSTDDEIDKFLNGS
+177 STSADDEIDKFLNGS

-252 IKTREWDNI
+252 IKTREWHKI

-267 FKDLESEEYFK
+267 FKDLENEEYFK
-278 LLKINFAE
+278 LLKTNFTE
-286 PLSQDKE
+286 PLSQDNE

-316 LLANDK
+316 LLANNK

-339 PGAKLAIDDFFNTL
+339 PGAKFAIDDLLNTL
-353 KNLLKLTG
+353 NNLIKLTG
-361 ENQLLPKINLFVEN
+361 ENQILPKINLFVEN
-375 TPEFENAELKWINP
+375 TQEFESAELKWINP

-395 FDLFIDLAVL
+395 FDLFVDLAVL
-405 QRNFLSSMDKT
+405 QRSFLTSMDKSI
-416 VNAKIKVNIRSSH
+416 NAKIKVNIRSSH
-429 SPKTNRKFLTTEL
+429 SPKTNRKFLTSGL
-442 IKYKALGKK
+442 IKYKSLGKK
-451 NRRNNEFIEDENQ
+451 NRRKNEFVEDENQ

-491 AIQTKSVIG
+491 TIQSKCVIG

-536 YEGLIRNWIDCS
+536 YEGLLRNWIDCS

-558 GRQIAIQKINAA
+558 GRQIAIQKINDA

-598 KIYFSYCVIDE
+598 NNYFSYCVIDE

-628 DNARNYCKTKT
+628 DNARNYCKTKS

-668 DNAIVRLEKLDR
+668 DNAIVRLDKLDR
-680 PELQFEIKEVIADIH
+680 PELQFEIKEVIADIKPEQGFEF
-695 SEKGVD
+695 SNK
-701 YQNHKNLGE
+701 KAIGE
-710 VKQAE
+710 AKQAKLISE
-715 IISKI
+715 ISN
-720 RLIPLTIDN
+720 IPITHKKFLSN
-729 FIQDEKIIEEAKN
+729 EQIIKDASLD
-742 YGLNIIP
+742 GFNIVP
-749 DNFSIKSFFI
+749 DNFSIQTFFNS
-759 QKGENLNAGLVFCP
+759 KGENKNAGLVFCP
-773 HSKSYFGVLN
+773 HRQGYFGV
-783 GKNEPGVAPTIAKN
+783 KNSDYSPGVAPKLAHE
-797 FPELKIGTFVG
+797 FPQLVTSTFMGSDGTEERNKTNEL
-808 SKGDEKIDKENEVSQ
+808 SQ

-874 RKIAVGVIL
+874 RKIAVCLIL
-883 FNQQEVVAE
+883 FNQQEVVAK
-892 DIIQKVTENGEITE
+892 DFIQKVSEDGEITE

-912 TSIDRGLL
+912 TSIDRYLL
-920 QSFHRNNFKGIAKE
+920 QSFHRNTFKGIAKE
-934 KILIA
+934 KVLLL

-967 LQLRTYTNKNGRQ
+967 LQLRTYTITSGRQ
-980 ILYLNPDYGSIY
+980 VLYLNPNYGSIY
-992 LDSERFPFYAGN
+992 LDREHFPFYAGN

-1010 PDIVNF
+1010 SDIANF

-1023 TKPENQSA
+1023 NKPENQSA

-1046 IEKLLENPEKPD
+1046 IEKLLENPEKP
-1058 EFIVLIPFANNTKE
+1058 EKFTVVIPFVNNTKE

-1081 GIEISERMVDEKQKF
+1081 GIEISERMVDQAQKF
-1096 CKDID
+1096 CQDID
-1101 DFIANLEKCYSKFN
+1101 TFITNLEKQYSRFN
-1115 NRVNLHIPSELKPT
+1115 NWANLNIPSELKPT
-1129 LKKLFLQI
+1129 LKSLFLQI

-1142 TFKVIYRLSIIGVI
+1142 TFKAIYRLSIIGVI
-1156 DDYTIDYRSDTISAH
+1156 DDYTIDYKSDTISAH
-1171 ISRKKKGHYT
+1171 VSRKNKGHYT

-1198 EKLKRLEFYKGS
+1198 ERLKRLEFYKGS

-1274 SDTEKGLKEDFEIV
+1274 SDTDKGLKEDFEIV
-1288 KKYMDLVR
+1288 KKYMELVR

-1319 RPDNYVFLLLKA
+1319 RPDNYVFILLKA
-1331 FTIFIIEKE
+1331 FTIFIIEKG

-1363 EEDILTIKNKVEYF
+1363 KEDILSVKNKVEYF
-1377 KNKLSDFDTE
+1377 KDKLSDFDTV

-1412 TKFIG
+1412 SKFIG
-1417 EYERAN
+1417 EYERTN